1 MHLILDA
8 MNKFLTRLF
17 ILLGVLLAGGF
28 SNLHAQDLHEQA
40 LHSFVKKT
48 TYELGI
54 NGSLTSP
61 SHLNALKK
69 ERRSN
74 SPCIIVE
81 ELEES
86 EDKHPSE
93 RPVTAAQVKVGFFYT
108 AIISEFLNQIN
119 TSLHLSKQHL
129 FLSPVKWFIL
139 FAVYRI

>member
-1 MHLILDA
+1 

-17 ILLGVLLAGGF
+17 ILLGVLLASGF
-28 SNLHAQDLHEQA
+28 SDLHAHNRHKNA
-40 LHSFVKKT
+40 TNSFVDKT
-48 TYELGI
+48 NHVLVI
-54 NGSLTSP
+54 KGSLTSP

-74 SPCIIVE
+74 VPCIIVE

-93 RPVTAAQVKVGFFYT
+93 RPVTATQVKVGFFYT